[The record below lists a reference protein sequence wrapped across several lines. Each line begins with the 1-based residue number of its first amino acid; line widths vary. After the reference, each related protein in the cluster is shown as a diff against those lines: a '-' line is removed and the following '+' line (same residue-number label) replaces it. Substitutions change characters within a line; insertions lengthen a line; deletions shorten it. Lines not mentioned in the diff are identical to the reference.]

1 MRGQGKQ
8 EVFVMKTIGT
18 ISRGIKAPII
28 KKGDNLVD
36 IVVDS
41 VLAASE
47 EGKFELQDKDVVA
60 MTEAIVARAQGNY
73 ATLEQ
78 IAKDVRRKT
87 GGGTVGLV
95 FPIMSRNRFS
105 MILKGIAMGVD
116 KLIIQLS
123 YPSDEVGNP
132 LIPMDIIDE
141 KGVNPYTDVFTE
153 EQYYATFG
161 LHPFTGLDYIELY
174 KSFGGDN
181 CEIILANNPKEILK
195 YTDKVINADIHTR
208 NRTKRILKEAGAKVC
223 LNLTDIMNE
232 SVDGSGYNQ
241 YGLYGSNLATDNSV
255 KLFPRDGQKLVDAIA
270 EKFKSITGKN
280 IEVMIYGDGAFKDP
294 VGGIWELA
302 DPVVSPA
309 YTKGLVGTPNELK
322 LKYLADNAIG
332 DLSGE
337 EAKKAMKALIKEK
350 KANLVADQSSQGTTP
365 RRLTDLLGSLCD
377 LTSGSGDK
385 GTPIILIQ
393 NYFTNYSID

>member
-1 MRGQGKQ
+1 
-8 EVFVMKTIGT
+8 MKTIGT

-161 LHPFTGLDYIELY
+161 KILHPFTGLDYIELY

>member
-1 MRGQGKQ
+1 
-8 EVFVMKTIGT
+8 MKTIGT

-41 VLAASE
+41 VLAASK

-161 LHPFTGLDYIELY
+161 KILHPFTGLDYIELY
-174 KSFGGDN
+174 KSFAGDN

-208 NRTKRILKEAGAKVC
+208 NRTKRILKEAGAKVS
-223 LNLTDIMNE
+223 LNLTDILNE
-232 SVDGSGYNQ
+232 SVDGSGWNE
-241 YGLYGSNLATDNSV
+241 YGLYGSNLATDNSI

-309 YTKGLVGTPNELK
+309 YTKGLEGTPNELK
-322 LKYLADNAIG
+322 LKYLADNALG
-332 DLSGE
+332 DLTGE
-337 EAKKAMKALIKEK
+337 AAKEAMKELIKEK

-393 NYFTNYSID
+393 NYFTNYSVD